1 MRLRGV
7 EAAATSGWAEGFQMH
22 KFTLA

>member
-7 EAAATSGWAEGFQMH
+7 EAGPGTGWAEGFH
-22 KFTLA
+22 VAKLNLA